1 MFLKRFSLFFDHQNW
16 QYFYPKTLGFLE
28 WETQIQAG
36 SERVKLLQAIIVF
49 NFKETV
55 WSKLNKMVKKLILGI
70 LLGQN
75 SGCRFFFFFFKY
87 LASSVTR
94 YYSKLS
100 SCTISEKNND
110 PILRKL
116 GEGWMDGRTDRQQTY
131 IQTDRGMRVIS

>member
-75 SGCRFFFFFFKY
+75 SGCRLFFSFSNIWLPQSLDIIVSYHHVQYQKKIMIQSWEN
-87 LASSVTR
+87 LV
-94 YYSKLS
+94 K
-100 SCTISEKNND
+100 D
-110 PILRKL
+110 
-116 GEGWMDGRTDRQQTY
+116 GWMDGRTDSRH
-131 IQTDRGMRVIS
+131 TDRQTGMRVIS